1 MNLLSSNLHHQR
13 TQVFLKSWLNLVVP
27 GSGTLSL
34 LFVSP
39 RGTANRSV
47 AVRLSNLPPV
57 MWFQIQLVTSPS
69 ILISPDREF
78 KPPLV
83 VSAMDTVFTIFDL
96 VERNHHIW

>member
-1 MNLLSSNLHHQR
+1 LPLLYEFTVFQFAPSKNSS
-13 TQVFLKSWLNLVVP
+13 VPKSWLNLVVP
-27 GSGTLSL
+27 GSGALSL

-57 MWFQIQLVTSPS
+57 ILVPDSTVTSPS

-78 KPPLV
+78 KLPLV
-83 VSAMDTVFTIFDL
+83 VSAMDTVFTTF
-96 VERNHHIW
+96 